1 MQTGKEVSN
10 KPVTGFSDE
19 TIDNIDTFYSGYRK
33 LDNDKTFDDKMVIV
47 GKTFS
52 PSFDQLGFS
61 RLIVNKSDF
70 STSAK
75 SIHFKQDLTT
85 YLPKI
90 NANGYVENGYMLH
103 SRDMYFM
110 SDGSVG
116 ILTEKYK
123 PMSEY
128 NAPKTT
134 DLVYI
139 YTDKDFKVK
148 DVKVFEKEKTKWF
161 NSDYLFS
168 QYLNDGKDVVFFYR
182 DYQKDQVTKEKKW
195 NLFINTII
203 DGKFKQEI
211 VPISEKDNYS
221 VTPYVAKEG
230 YILLREYNEKEK
242 FNKIRLERLNY

>member
-1 MQTGKEVSN
+1 MKFNPEKKEVWKYSYNTNGDKKNFSALTVLEKDEKYMYCIMKKVSDDKKTFNLLVIDMQTGKEVSN

-19 TIDNIDTFYSGYRK
+19 TIDNIDTFYAGYRK

-116 ILTEKYK
+116 ILAEKYK

-134 DLVYI
+134 DPR
-139 YTDKDFKVK
+139 
-148 DVKVFEKEKTKWF
+148 
-161 NSDYLFS
+161 SD
-168 QYLNDGKDVVFFYR
+168 
-182 DYQKDQVTKEKKW
+182 
-195 NLFINTII
+195 
-203 DGKFKQEI
+203 
-211 VPISEKDNYS
+211 
-221 VTPYVAKEG
+221 PYAH
-230 YILLREYNEKEK
+230 
-242 FNKIRLERLNY
+242 